1 MIDMHLPYNQL
12 LKREPE
18 RKGRAR
24 KGGGRGGEGPWIMH
38 NFDVSIYSKLIVL
51 YCMWG
56 AVMSLSS
63 AIVDLMHY

>member
-24 KGGGRGGEGPWIMH
+24 KGGGGRGGEGP
-38 NFDVSIYSKLIVL
+38 
-51 YCMWG
+51 
-56 AVMSLSS
+56 
-63 AIVDLMHY
+63 